1 MAFWTKLVTSI
12 SKDAGPVSTKERLT
26 SDRFRRPQR
35 LKEGFIWADSMI
47 LPRPCTIRD
56 LSPLTAEVV
65 LWNDDIKPA
74 ILRGELKLYSSADRK
89 EADCI
94 VASRDGNTLS
104 LRIMTAF
111 RPPTRN
117 YA

>member
-1 MAFWTKLVTSI
+1 MTFWTKLAATI
-12 SKDAGPVSTKERLT
+12 SKDAGSVSTQERLR
-26 SDRFRRPQR
+26 SDSFRRPQR

-56 LSPLTAEVV
+56 LSPLTAEVI
-65 LWNDDIKPA
+65 LWNDDIKHA

-89 EADCI
+89 EADCV

-111 RPPTRN
+111 RAPTRN
-117 YA
+117 YP